1 MSDVSKLER
10 EQSNS
15 GHIGRGSQVDGN
27 DAAVR
32 QSDLESLPSI
42 GVQST
47 LQNRSSYFPR
57 APSNHS
63 ARRPRCRGSY
73 STRHGRQA
81 FPRNATQSSWVD
93 ESYQDENPWYGYA
106 KDKPLFSLA
115 QPLPHVARLRK
126 GQTRQG
132 GQRTIPET
140 GDLSRGCFPYTSN
153 AEPTQQSTFQ
163 GTSQTVQTNRPG
175 NVLSNASRFGI
186 NAEPLGHE
194 ECPDV
199 EGKKNADDE
208 RNCWAKLRAR
218 HPEPLA
224 EFVATFVS
232 IFLGIAGTLNV
243 ILSPDK
249 SSIYGLFE
257 TSWSWGFAWM
267 LGIYIAGGVSGAH
280 MNPAISFA
288 LAIYRRF
295 PWRQC
300 LVYVTAQL
308 LAAFTAGALVFA
320 VFRDT
325 IRHVDPDLK
334 TSWKGFCSAPQDW
347 MSLGGATI
355 SQLVQSIIM
364 VIVVFALGDDQNNP
378 PGAGMHAFVLGLL
391 LTTLKLTLDR
401 NTGSA
406 LNPAADL
413 GPRLVTLGVGYG
425 RSTVFG
431 DVWWIVGPW
440 AANFAG
446 SVLGGAIYDGLIFV
460 GTESPVNHRIRAFR
474 RKSNESSECC

>member
-1 MSDVSKLER
+1 M
-10 EQSNS
+10 
-15 GHIGRGSQVDGN
+15 
-27 DAAVR
+27 
-32 QSDLESLPSI
+32 
-42 GVQST
+42 
-47 LQNRSSYFPR
+47 
-57 APSNHS
+57 
-63 ARRPRCRGSY
+63 
-73 STRHGRQA
+73 
-81 FPRNATQSSWVD
+81 
-93 ESYQDENPWYGYA
+93 
-106 KDKPLFSLA
+106 
-115 QPLPHVARLRK
+115 
-126 GQTRQG
+126 
-132 GQRTIPET
+132 
-140 GDLSRGCFPYTSN
+140 
-153 AEPTQQSTFQ
+153 
-163 GTSQTVQTNRPG
+163 
-175 NVLSNASRFGI
+175 LSNASRFGI

-199 EGKKNADDE
+199 EEGKKNADDE

-224 EFVATFVS
+224 EFVAVRLLTTPVFSATALIFVNFQTFVS

-280 MNPAISFA
+280 MNPVISFA
-288 LAIYRRF
+288 LSIYRRF

-300 LVYVTAQL
+300 LVYVTVQL
-308 LAAFTAGALVFA
+308 LAAFTAGALAFA

-378 PGAGMHAFVLGLL
+378 PGAGMHAFVRFSHVFCH
-391 LTTLKLTLDR
+391 DVVF
-401 NTGSA
+401 NANDIGS
-406 LNPAADL
+406 
-413 GPRLVTLGVGYG
+413 G
-425 RSTVFG
+425 
-431 DVWWIVGPW
+431 
-440 AANFAG
+440 FA
-446 SVLGGAIYDGLIFV
+446 INY
-460 GTESPVNHRIRAFR
+460 P
-474 RKSNESSECC
+474 